1 MCKHAFKQ
9 LFKRWLICFALL
21 SVGFVP
27 AALALDENT
36 PPPQKVEPAH
46 PSHKIPVNASQEA
59 TDPSAVLSQLG
70 FFYWNGN
77 EGGPGGNPDGSLEEK
92 SDQSTDTFLFQP
104 VLPLSKRNVL
114 RPALP
119 YIRSHGTEFNESG
132 WGDLFLLD
140 VWLFQVKGG
149 TWGVGP
155 VASLPIASEDEFGSG
170 KYQAGPAAL
179 FIYKAVPKNIFG
191 IMGYNQSSFAGDND
205 REDVNLF
212 SFQPI
217 WVKHF
222 KWGYMGWTDQVA
234 TINWQD
240 DNRISFPVG
249 FRFGK
254 VFKGSGA
261 TLMNLAIQPYY
272 FFNESAKD
280 VFGLKIS
287 GTFIKPKWLNH

>member
-1 MCKHAFKQ
+1 MFKQ
-9 LFKRWLICFALL
+9 TISFKHWPFCVAVLAGCFAPTA
-21 SVGFVP
+21 S
-27 AALALDENT
+27 ALDENH
-36 PPPQKVEPAH
+36 PPPGKVERANL
-46 PSHKIPVNASQEA
+46 SQEATRNAAKEA

-70 FFYWNGN
+70 FYYWNGN
-77 EGGPGGNPDGSLEEK
+77 QGGPGGNSNEPLEEG

-104 VLPLSKRNVL
+104 VLPMTKRNVL

-119 YIRSHGTEFNESG
+119 YIRSNGTELNKSG

-140 VWLFQVKGG
+140 VWLFQIKGG

-155 VASLPIASEDEFGSG
+155 VASLPIASEDEFGTG

-191 IMGYNQSSFAGDND
+191 IMGYNQNSFAGDDD
-205 REDVNLF
+205 RDDVNLF

-261 TLMNLAIQPYY
+261 TLMNLVIQPYY